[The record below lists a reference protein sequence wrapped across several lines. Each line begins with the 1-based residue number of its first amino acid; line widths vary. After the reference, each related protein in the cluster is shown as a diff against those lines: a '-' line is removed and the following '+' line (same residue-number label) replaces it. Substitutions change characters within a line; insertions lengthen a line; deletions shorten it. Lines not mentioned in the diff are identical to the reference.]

1 MSTPSTPTKQYKT
14 LPGPVRREE
23 RRRQPHGDHHSHSP
37 LFGLNLNLSFSNLIS
52 SGVNFFDNLRKK
64 TPSTPSHSSAT
75 DSSPSSVSADSAS
88 LYAEAI
94 EMQPLFPASS
104 SPELG
109 SGSGHKWSEVPSHNP
124 AWCDLC
130 GELIWGLYDT
140 GAWQCGLCSFT
151 SHLKCR
157 DQVRLDCSASVR
169 PGDQELREDVSL
181 VEDDTD
187 GMVQSILSDEDEEL
201 SFSSYA
207 TARTDQ
213 LTGTAEASASTRTL
227 VLSETSDTL
236 VGGEEMFHTLQDVE
250 ELVPDSVTNIPSLLS
265 LPPEYLAQ
273 YITNYNAVMPA
284 TQATSWCQDRNLYS
298 GHIRVEMNLER
309 PINVISGTRP
319 PSIYNIM
326 SEDTINDRTLTT
338 FYLPPGTEKALH
350 ITSQTTTQDVV
361 RVLLKKFRVAD
372 SPHKYALY
380 ERNLDDIRRD
390 SFPKSKSLS
399 RLKLRRLNEDE
410 KPLMLAVLW
419 MRDPDSNKKFVLQEN
434 DPGEIQWEQFSL
446 PELKNF
452 LLILDREEAWYKRR
466 IHEKYETVQ
475 LTIHELLQE
484 KRPGKEDEKYKGKE
498 YVY

>member
-1 MSTPSTPTKQYKT
+1 MRPII
-14 LPGPVRREE
+14 PV
-23 RRRQPHGDHHSHSP
+23 
-37 LFGLNLNLSFSNLIS
+37 F
-52 SGVNFFDNLRKK
+52 
-64 TPSTPSHSSAT
+64 
-75 DSSPSSVSADSAS
+75 
-88 LYAEAI
+88 AE
-94 EMQPLFPASS
+94 
-104 SPELG
+104 PELG
-109 SGSGHKWSEVPSHNP
+109 TGQGHEWVEIGSHNP
-124 AWCDLC
+124 AWCDFC

-140 GAWQCGLCSFT
+140 GAWQCGLCGYI

-157 DQVRLDCSASVR
+157 DMVRLDCRANHDLGVLEPDLSI
-169 PGDQELREDVSL
+169 D
-181 VEDDTD
+181 EDDTD
-187 GMVQSILSDEDEEL
+187 GNVQSLPSDEEEEL
-201 SFSSYA
+201 SFSSYT
-207 TARTDQ
+207 TAKAEQ
-213 LTGTAEASASTRTL
+213 LSHLTSGITRSSL
-227 VLSETSDTL
+227 LSETSDTL
-236 VGGEEMFHTLQDVE
+236 VPDDQFHTLQDVE
-250 ELVPDSVTNIPSLLS
+250 DLTPDTVNIPSLLS
-265 LPPEYLAQ
+265 IQPETLSQ
-273 YITNYNAVMPA
+273 YILNYNASMPVG
-284 TQATSWCQDRNLYS
+284 QGTSWCPEKNYYS
-298 GHIRVEMNLER
+298 GYIRVEMNLTR

-319 PSIYNIM
+319 PSIYNII

-350 ITSQTTTQDVV
+350 ITSHTTTQDVV

-372 SPHKYALY
+372 NPHKYALY

-419 MRDPDSNKKFVLQEN
+419 MKDPENNKKFVLQEN

-475 LTIHELLQE
+475 QTIHELLQE
-484 KRPGKEDEKYKGKE
+484 KRPDKEKFKGKE